1 MRMYELLH
9 ERQSNASTFMRAG
22 LRALD
27 AVKALEQLRDFI
39 GWDAHSA
46 VLDGQLSRAIEP
58 GQANGDATLE
68 GVLER
73 VRKKVQD
80 DLCPH
85 LAIYVQRFGKA
96 WAVKRQREARTL
108 HRGAEGIGEV
118 NGKSRKVGRLV
129 VRLHAAPFN
138 ACEVQQ
144 RVDQFQEPQGV
155 ALCGVDALTLSFGE
169 RVLALSQRVFQGPEH
184 QGQRGTE
191 FMTDIGEELGFG
203 SVDFRQRFR
212 APALFLIS
220 ARVRHRGG
228 HRGYRKIV
236 EGAVEIV
243 ERKPGADPSN
253 HDSDRGRAT
262 WRGDR

>member
-96 WAVKRQREARTL
+96 WAVKRQREARKL
-108 HRGAEGIGEV
+108 QRGAEGIGAD
-118 NGKSRKVGRLV
+118 NGKNHKVGRLV
-129 VRLHAAPFN
+129 VRLKAAPN
-138 ACEVQQ
+138 YAWSVLQCI
-144 RVDQFQEPQGV
+144 DQI
-155 ALCGVDALTLSFGE
+155 LT
-169 RVLALSQRVFQGPEH
+169 
-184 QGQRGTE
+184 
-191 FMTDIGEELGFG
+191 
-203 SVDFRQRFR
+203 
-212 APALFLIS
+212 
-220 ARVRHRGG
+220 
-228 HRGYRKIV
+228 
-236 EGAVEIV
+236 
-243 ERKPGADPSN
+243 
-253 HDSDRGRAT
+253 
-262 WRGDR
+262 